1 MPIIIGVLIIIADQI
16 SKVLYVN
23 LWGAPDVTL
32 IDGILNLTYVQ
43 NRGAA
48 WGIFSEH
55 QIWLYIFSGVLI
67 AAMIFLYARYYKS
80 LGKLMRIAGAMV
92 IAGALGNMIDRVVL
106 GYVRDMIQF
115 AFIDFPVFNIAD
127 SAISIGAVLLFI
139 DCLFLD
145 GRKFFKDTEKEKI
158 AEETVKSPE
167 GADNTDGD

>member
-23 LWGAPDVTL
+23 LFGAPDVTL

-55 QIWLYIFSGVLI
+55 QIWLYIYSGVLI

-115 AFIDFPVFNIAD
+115 
-127 SAISIGAVLLFI
+127 LLL
-139 DCLFLD
+139 CQ
-145 GRKFFKDTEKEKI
+145 T
-158 AEETVKSPE
+158 
-167 GADNTDGD
+167 

>member
-16 SKVLYVN
+16 SKVLYVK
-23 LWGAPDVTL
+23 LWRAPDVTL
-32 IDGILNLTYVQ
+32 IDGILNLTYEQ
-43 NRGAA
+43 NKGAA
-48 WGIFSEH
+48 LGMFSEY

-145 GRKFFKDTEKEKI
+145 GRKFFKDAKKEDETENL
-158 AEETVKSPE
+158 PE
-167 GADNTDGD
+167 GSDNTDGD